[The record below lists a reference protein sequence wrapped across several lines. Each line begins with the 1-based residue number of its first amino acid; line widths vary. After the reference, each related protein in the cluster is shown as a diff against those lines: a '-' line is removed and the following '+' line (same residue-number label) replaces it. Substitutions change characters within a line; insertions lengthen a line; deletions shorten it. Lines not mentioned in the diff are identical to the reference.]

1 MRAKSFATDLAAGLF
16 LMLSLGSSIHAQD
29 SGATVFM
36 GAKSDVGWGITAT
49 QDGGYLVVGGT
60 DSVGAGKEDGLILKL
75 DAQRHIQWSLVLGG
89 SLDDEFEQAVQ
100 TPDGGYAVCGGSY
113 SFNHVGSSGWATPW
127 LVRLNSSGQ
136 VLWQKYYIRPVAAW
150 VWRIVNTRDG
160 GFALCGVWWAPS
172 TSGYPPQYSYLM
184 KLSAA
189 GEVQWQK
196 AFGPDDVILKGLCQ
210 LSTGGFAAVGYC
222 YNAGIPRPLEGILR
236 LDENGDLLWYRRFD
250 IPNDYNSSESPASVI
265 EAPDGGVVVG
275 GGNPGQIRKLDRD
288 GNTLWSQRADIP
300 LVYEDW
306 ATIHSLIPIQGGGY
320 LAAGQYTHISQYS
333 SEDFFGPL
341 LARIEEDGGIRWS
354 RVFGDNAETLR
365 ASSACATPDGG
376 VAFVGSIPSHT
387 DNAGTV
393 LVRTDSSGSLT
404 APCLVTRD
412 TIALWTTD
420 RSLESTDHLDPIQ
433 ADCATLIPDC
443 PSAIATLD
451 SEDTFCPVI
460 RSVAILALPFRL
472 DVRGFHLAAGEM
484 VYIDGQ
490 QAPGTKY
497 KSSSQVIG
505 KGGDVLKRMLPKGK
519 AVCVQVGVPTI
530 PPYSSDCFVFRR

>member
-1 MRAKSFATDLAAGLF
+1 
-16 LMLSLGSSIHAQD
+16 MLSLGSSIHAQD

-89 SLDDEFEQAVQ
+89 PLDDEFEQAVQ

-136 VLWQKYYIRPVAAW
+136 VLWQRYYVRPQAAW
-150 VWRIVNTRDG
+150 VWRIVNTLDG

-222 YNAGIPRPLEGILR
+222 YYAGVSSPLEAVLR
-236 LDENGDLLWYRRFD
+236 LDTDGNLLWYRRFE
-250 IPNDYNSSESPASVI
+250 IPNDYNSSESPSAVT
-265 EAPDGGVVVG
+265 EARDGGIVVG

-288 GNTLWSQRADIP
+288 GNTLWSQRAAI
-300 LVYEDW
+300 VVEHEDW
-306 ATIHSLIPIQGGGY
+306 ATIHSLLPLDGGGY
-320 LAAGQYTHISQYS
+320 YAAGNFSHMGVYSQDNYGGS
-333 SEDFFGPL
+333 L
-341 LARIEEDGGIRWS
+341 LIKLDEDGTILWARGYIA
-354 RVFGDNAETLR
+354 NAR
-365 ASSACATPDGG
+365 DPSSTQACLTQDGG
-376 VAFVGSIPSHT
+376 VAFIGPIPSPT
-387 DNAGTV
+387 DSVTTV
-393 LVRTDSSGSLT
+393 LVKTDSEGNLSD
-404 APCLVTRD
+404 PCMVTRD
-412 TIALWTTD
+412 IRNLWTSEPSQESSISQEAIEATCE
-420 RSLESTDHLDPIQ
+420 SLVPSPVPST
-433 ADCATLIPDC
+433 AN
-443 PSAIATLD
+443 LD
-451 SEDTFCPVI
+451 SEDTLCPVI
-460 RSVAILALPFRL
+460 RSVKILQNPFRL
-472 DVRGFHLAAGEM
+472 DVKGFNLWWGAY
-484 VYIDGQ
+484 VYVNGQ
-490 QAPGTKY
+490 QAPGTKHI
-497 KSSSQVIG
+497 STSEQIG
-505 KGGDVLKRMLPKGK
+505 KGGDALKRMLPKGQP
-519 AVCVQVGVPTI
+519 VCIQIGEPVE
-530 PPYSSDCFVFRR
+530 PPYFSESYTFRR